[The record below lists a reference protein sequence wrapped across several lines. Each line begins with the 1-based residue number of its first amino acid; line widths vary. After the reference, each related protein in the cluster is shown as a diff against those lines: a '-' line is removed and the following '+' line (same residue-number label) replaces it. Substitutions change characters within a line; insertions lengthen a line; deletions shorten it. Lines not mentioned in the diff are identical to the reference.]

1 MDSNRLNVRNDKM
14 KKDGELLPGF
24 EAPKIVTYT
33 RDDILTEIGPARAG
47 SFANEFEIDPA

>member
-1 MDSNRLNVRNDKM
+1 MDSNKLNVRDEEIKR
-14 KKDGELLPGF
+14 DGELLPRF

-47 SFANEFEIDPA
+47 SFANEFGGT